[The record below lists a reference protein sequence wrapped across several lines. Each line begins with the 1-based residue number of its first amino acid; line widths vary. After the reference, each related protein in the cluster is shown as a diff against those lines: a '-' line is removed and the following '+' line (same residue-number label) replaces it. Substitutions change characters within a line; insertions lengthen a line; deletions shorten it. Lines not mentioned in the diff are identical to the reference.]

1 MKLKNKRGNILTE
14 NVIFIILNLFFL
26 TILILFL
33 FSKMSSVAVLEEK
46 YAKQIALIIDS
57 AKPFTEISLNME
69 DAIEKAKDE
78 WGENKISSVISKHG
92 QLVMITENIVTVKLS
107 EKSGYSYSFFNDVD
121 ATTYL
126 KNDKEYLIIINEKTK
141 DE

>member
-14 NVIFIILNLFFL
+14 NVIFIILNLLFL

-33 FSKMSSVAVLEEK
+33 FSKMGSAAVLEEK

-57 AKPFTEISLNME
+57 SKPLSKISLNME

-78 WGENKISSVISKHG
+78 WGENKITSVISKHG
-92 QLVMITENIVTVKLS
+92 EIVTITGNTVTVKLS
-107 EKSGYSYSFFNDVD
+107 EKSGYSYSFFNDVKPS
-121 ATTYL
+121 TYL
-126 KNDKEYLIIINEKTK
+126 KNDKEYLIIINEKNK